1 MLNESSDWK
10 KEFMVFANYY
20 YEDFPNFNGLDAE
33 LDLWFNFWDCA
44 KFKND
49 LPDSVSVTL
58 KRADSLAFPNIHLA
72 LKLLGTLPITT
83 CEYERSFSSL
93 RIVKTWDRSTTANAR
108 LNGVALLFI
117 HREIDLDVSEI
128 IDLFAQKNRRVQL
141 K

>member
-93 RIVKTWDRSTTANAR
+93 RIVKTWDRSMIANAR